1 MFSKKNKPI
10 FILSILILLFTF
22 SSCDNDDNDELVVQ
36 QLVIVDKAVASS
48 DLSDS
53 QVTPM
58 LNDVDV
64 VVDLSNGVKLLTLA
78 EQMVS
83 VTSPDISASNGVI
96 HIIDEV
102 MLPIPK
108 GKDIIE
114 TVMASDDLSILV
126 SAILIIIKI
135 KNIKRRKH

>member
-102 MLPIPK
+102 MLPITK